1 MLLDRHGESR
11 CALGVGRTTRK
22 WRGREFWGLRGEEGG
37 HDGMSEPS
45 QHRGERVGRSW
56 FASPNRGRDPGAE
69 IAPPSRMRGARA
81 GLNGGE
87 RSRAGD
93 AFRPPS
99 PAPFAFV
106 TKSRVSGVVFTL
118 TTAAGQ
124 EQFLS
129 LTTCLRLAAEGVN
142 RGGQVG
148 VSMDWERPPCS
159 ENEGPLLTG

>member
-1 MLLDRHGESR
+1 VNEVERATPS
-11 CALGVGRTTRK
+11 
-22 WRGREFWGLRGEEGG
+22 GLRRRRRL
-37 HDGMSEPS
+37 HSL
-45 QHRGERVGRSW
+45 QKVGC
-56 FASPNRGRDPGAE
+56 PG
-69 IAPPSRMRGARA
+69 
-81 GLNGGE
+81 
-87 RSRAGD
+87 
-93 AFRPPS
+93 F
-99 PAPFAFV
+99 
-106 TKSRVSGVVFTL
+106 VFTL

>member
-69 IAPPSRMRGARA
+69 NAPPSRMRGARA

-106 TKSRVSGVVFTL
+106 TKSRVSGVCFHIDYCSRSRAISVTNYL
-118 TTAAGQ
+118 LAPCCRRSESRRTGWCINGLGETAL
-124 EQFLS
+124 F
-129 LTTCLRLAAEGVN
+129 
-142 RGGQVG
+142 
-148 VSMDWERPPCS
+148 
-159 ENEGPLLTG
+159 